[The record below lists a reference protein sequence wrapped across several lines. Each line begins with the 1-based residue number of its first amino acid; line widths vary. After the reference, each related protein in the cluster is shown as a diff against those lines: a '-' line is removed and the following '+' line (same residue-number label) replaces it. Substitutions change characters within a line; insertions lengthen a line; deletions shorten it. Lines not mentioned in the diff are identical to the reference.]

1 MENEKR
7 QENQL
12 SLEKLSTVFRPQS
25 GASPV
30 EGGLGVGKVEILLEF
45 GAADKLKKFQRQR

>member
-7 QENQL
+7 QENQS